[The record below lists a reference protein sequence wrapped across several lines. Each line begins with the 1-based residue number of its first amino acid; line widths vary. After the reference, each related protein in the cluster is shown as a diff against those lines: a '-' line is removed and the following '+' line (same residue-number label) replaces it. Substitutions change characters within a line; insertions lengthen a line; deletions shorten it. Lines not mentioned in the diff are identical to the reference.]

1 MLVAGLA
8 AEVADTAI
16 DSASP
21 VEATTFVVVCV
32 RWGRRPNALELRLR
46 SGGLLWSAAPL
57 CRSELHVM
65 APVEQQ

>member
-8 AEVADTAI
+8 AEVVEAAI
-16 DSASP
+16 DSES
-21 VEATTFVVVCV
+21 TDYTKTFVVVCV
-32 RWGRRPNALELRLR
+32 RWSRRPNALELRLR

-57 CRSELHVM
+57 CRSELM